1 MGERW
6 ATVTVT
12 DSKGQRHSV
21 DVYARSTC
29 DAAHLF
35 VTHARANPKNGL
47 PPLGRETV
55 FEVTSAGKIHYVRGD
70 ALRRW
75 ILKERQERKGP
86 AGFLFSQRPTLD

>member
-1 MGERW
+1 MGQRW

-12 DSKGQRHSV
+12 DSDGRRHSV
-21 DVYARSTC
+21 DVYACSTF

-35 VTHARANPKNGL
+35 VTHAKANPKNGL

-55 FEVTSAGKIHYVRGD
+55 LEVNSAGKIHYVRGD

-86 AGFLFSQRPTLD
+86 AGFLFSQTPTLE